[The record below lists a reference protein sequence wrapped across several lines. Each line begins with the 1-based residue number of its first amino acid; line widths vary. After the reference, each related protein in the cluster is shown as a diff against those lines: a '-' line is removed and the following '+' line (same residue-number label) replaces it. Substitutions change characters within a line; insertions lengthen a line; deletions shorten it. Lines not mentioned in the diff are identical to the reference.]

1 MCMDKRIIPLI
12 FLIGLSLIFSCKV
25 ESPRKIQTPTTFP
38 DQVVE
43 NTTMFFTVNGVRS
56 AEIKV
61 KHLEKYEKEDLSRGK
76 GIYADIYD
84 HDGKHVST
92 LQADS
97 GWIKEKR
104 QELMVMGNVVVKTDQ
119 GMILETQSLSWNP
132 KTNKVTTED
141 FVKITKGKDVITGY
155 GLEAD
160 QGLQEFRI
168 KKEVKGKIKEVPKE
182 EENG

>member
-1 MCMDKRIIPLI
+1 MDKKIIL
-12 FLIGLSLIFSCKV
+12 FLCLAGLSLILSCKV

-56 AEIKV
+56 AEIKI

-84 HDGKHVST
+84 HEGKHVST

-104 QELMVMGNVVVKTDQ
+104 QELMVMGNVVVKSDQ

-141 FVKITKGKDVITGY
+141 FVKIIKGKDVITGY

-160 QGLQEFRI
+160 QELEQFRI
-168 KKEVKGKIKEVPKE
+168 KKAVKGKIKELPE
-182 EENG
+182 EEGSG

>member
-1 MCMDKRIIPLI
+1 MDKKIILLI
-12 FLIGLSLIFSCKV
+12 FLLGLSQVFSCKE
-25 ESPRKIQTPTTFP
+25 ESQKKAQKTKTYP

-43 NTTMFFTVNGVRS
+43 NTSMVFTQNGVKS

-61 KHLEKYEKEDLSRGK
+61 KYLEKYEKEDISRGK
-76 GIYADIYD
+76 VIFADIYD
-84 HDGKHVST
+84 REGKHIST
-92 LQADS
+92 IQADS

-104 QELMVMGNVVVKTDQ
+104 QELMVLGDVVVKTDQ

-132 KTNKVTTED
+132 RTNKVTTED

-160 QGLQEFRI
+160 QELKELKI

-182 EENG
+182 EVGE

>member
-1 MCMDKRIIPLI
+1 MDKKIIFLI
-12 FLIGLSLIFSCKV
+12 FLAGSSLIFSCKA
-25 ESPRKIQTPTTFP
+25 ESPRKIQRPTTYP

-43 NTTMFFTVNGVRS
+43 NTAMFFTVNGVRS

-76 GIYADIYD
+76 GIFADIYD
-84 HDGKHVST
+84 REGKHIST

-97 GWIKEKR
+97 GWIREKR
-104 QELMVMGNVVVKTDQ
+104 QELMVMGNVVVRTDQ

-141 FVKITKGKDVITGY
+141 FVRLTKGKDVITGY

-160 QGLQEFRI
+160 QELKQFKI
-168 KKEVKGKIKEVPKE
+168 KKEVKGKIKEVPQE
-182 EENG
+182 EGGA

>member
-1 MCMDKRIIPLI
+1 MDKKVI
-12 FLIGLSLIFSCKV
+12 FSILLAGLSLIFSCKV
-25 ESPRKIQTPTTFP
+25 ESPRKFQTPTTYP

-43 NTTMFFTVNGVRS
+43 NTTMFFTVNGIRS

-61 KHLEKYEKEDLSRGK
+61 THLEKYEREDLSRGK

-84 HDGKHVST
+84 REGKHVST

-97 GWIKEKR
+97 GWIREKR

-132 KTNKVTTED
+132 RINKVTTED

-160 QGLQEFRI
+160 QGLQQFRI

-182 EENG
+182 EESR